1 MSVIVPYDA
10 GIRSHGGIVPD
21 QERRNRCY
29 DSLMAKISAKIGA
42 EPSRERFQDGARDY
56 AAYLETP
63 QGRLRT
69 DLAFANLQ
77 EFLPHPAPP
86 RLLRALDLGSGAG
99 TMAVRL
105 AQLGVHV
112 TLLDS
117 SPAMLE
123 LAKQAARAAG
133 AAANIMLRHGDA
145 AQIADVLTGESFDLI
160 LCHNVLEFLD
170 EPAAVLQSVAQAMRD
185 STATLSVLVRNR
197 AGEVFKSAIQTGDLA
212 AAEHCLTAEWGTE
225 ALFGSPVRLFA
236 PDSLR
241 AALRGTPLTVI
252 AERGVRVV
260 SDYLTPTVLRD
271 GEYARILA
279 LERKLGGRPEFAA
292 VARYTQYL
300 IRRID
305 PTAED
310 CA

>member
-1 MSVIVPYDA
+1 
-10 GIRSHGGIVPD
+10 
-21 QERRNRCY
+21 
-29 DSLMAKISAKIGA
+29 MAKMSAKIGA
-42 EPSRERFQDGARDY
+42 DRDRERFQDGARDY

-77 EFLPHPAPP
+77 EFLPAPAAP
-86 RLLRALDLGSGAG
+86 RLLRALDIGSGAG
-99 TMAVRL
+99 TNAVRL
-105 AQLGVHV
+105 AQLGVQV
-112 TLLDS
+112 TLLDC

-123 LAKQAARAAG
+123 LAGQAAREAG
-133 AAANIMLRHGDA
+133 IAANIVLRHGDA
-145 AQIADVLTGESFDLI
+145 AQIADLFRGESFDLI
-160 LCHNVLEFLD
+160 LCHNVLEFLND
-170 EPAAVLQSVAQAMRD
+170 PNAVLRGAAQAMRD
-185 STATLSVLVRNR
+185 PTAMLSVLVRNR
-197 AGEVFKSAIQTGDLA
+197 AGEVLKSAIQTGDLE
-212 AAEHCLTAEWGTE
+212 AAEHGLTAEWGTE

-236 PDSLR
+236 RDCLL
-241 AALRGTPLTVI
+241 AALQGVPHIVI

-260 SDYLTPTVLRD
+260 SDYLPATVLRD

-279 LERKLGGRPEFAA
+279 LERKLGSRPEFAA

-305 PTAED
+305 SATEH